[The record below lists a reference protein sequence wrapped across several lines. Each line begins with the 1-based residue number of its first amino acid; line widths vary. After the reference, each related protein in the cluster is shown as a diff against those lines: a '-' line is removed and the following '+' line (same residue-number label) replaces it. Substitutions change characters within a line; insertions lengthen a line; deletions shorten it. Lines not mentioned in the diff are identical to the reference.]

1 MRCASQLITV
11 VYIRTKDNYDKTTGD
26 MHNSFPVAGM
36 GASRLDSR
44 IHTTIRN
51 EGEESK

>member
-11 VYIRTKDNYDKTTGD
+11 VYITTKDNYGKTTGD

-36 GASRLDSR
+36 ATSRLDSR
-44 IHTTIRN
+44 IHTTNRN
-51 EGEESK
+51 EGEEAW

>member
-1 MRCASQLITV
+1 M
-11 VYIRTKDNYDKTTGD
+11 VYITTKDNYGKTTGD

-36 GASRLDSR
+36 ATSRLDSR
-44 IHTTIRN
+44 IHTTNRN